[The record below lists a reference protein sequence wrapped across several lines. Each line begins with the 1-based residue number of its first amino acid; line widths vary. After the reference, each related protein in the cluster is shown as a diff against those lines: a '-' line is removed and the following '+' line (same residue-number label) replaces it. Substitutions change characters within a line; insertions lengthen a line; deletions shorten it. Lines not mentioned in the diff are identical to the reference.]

1 MKKAVLVGMLVAAL
15 GVPAGLS
22 AQNANTS
29 LGSVTIS
36 RKVMADGQ
44 PLAAGTYTLRLTSDT
59 PKPAAGITP
68 DSEKYVE
75 FVRGGKVVGRE
86 LALIVSNADVKDVV
100 KGPRPAAGGSRV
112 ELLKG
117 NDYLRVWVNR
127 GALNYVIHLPVQ
139 S

>member
-1 MKKAVLVGMLVAAL
+1 MKRAVLVGMLVAAL

-29 LGSVTIS
+29 LGSVTIG

-44 PLAAGTYTLRLTSDT
+44 PLAAGTYTLRLTTDS

-100 KGPRPAAGGSRV
+100 KGPRPEAGGTRV
-112 ELLKG
+112 EVLKG
-117 NDYLRVWVNR
+117 NDYIRVWVNR
-127 GALNYVIHLPVQ
+127 GNNNYVIHLPVQ